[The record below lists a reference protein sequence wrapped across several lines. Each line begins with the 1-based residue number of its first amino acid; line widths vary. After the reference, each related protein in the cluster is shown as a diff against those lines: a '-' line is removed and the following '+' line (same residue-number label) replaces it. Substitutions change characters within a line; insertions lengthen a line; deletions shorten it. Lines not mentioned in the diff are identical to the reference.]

1 MSISLKNKTFFITG
15 ASRGIGRAIALKLAQ
30 QESNIVIAS
39 KTDAP
44 HPDLEGT
51 IHSVAKEVEEAGWKA
66 LPLAV
71 DIRDETAVREAV
83 KKAADIFGSIDG
95 LINNASAIAVGP
107 TKDFPLKKYD
117 LMHSVNARGTY
128 TCIQACLPYLTQS
141 EIGRV
146 ITLSPPINL
155 SPKWL
160 GYAPAYMMSKYG
172 MTLLTLGIGAEYH
185 AKGLKACTLWPA
197 TLIATDA
204 IKVNFPDM
212 YENTRNPDIVAD
224 AVHTVLE
231 SENGFTGQSY
241 TDEQILR
248 ESGTSD
254 FEHYQDH
261 DNKLLEDIFL
271 GE

>member
-15 ASRGIGRAIALKLAQ
+15 GSRGIGRAIALKLAQ
-30 QESNIVIAS
+30 EKANIIIAS

-51 IHSVAKEVEEAGWKA
+51 IHSVAKEVEETGGKA

-71 DIRDETAVREAV
+71 DIRDETAIYEAV
-83 KKAADIFGSIDG
+83 KKCVSKFGGIDG
-95 LINNASAIAVGP
+95 LINNASAIAVGE
-107 TKDFPLKKYD
+107 TQNFPLKKYD
-117 LMHSVNARGTY
+117 LIQSVNARGTY
-128 TCIQACLPYLTQS
+128 ACIQACLPHLIQS

-185 AKGLKACTLWPA
+185 EKGLKTCTLWPA

-212 YENTRNPDIVAD
+212 YENTRQPEIVAD
-224 AVHTVLE
+224 AVSTVLK
-231 SENGFTGQSY
+231 SGSGFTGKSY
-241 TDEQILR
+241 TDEQILK
-248 ESGTSD
+248 ESGINNFD
-254 FEHYQDH
+254 KYQNH
-261 DNKLLEDIFL
+261 NNKLLGDIFL
-271 GE
+271 DD